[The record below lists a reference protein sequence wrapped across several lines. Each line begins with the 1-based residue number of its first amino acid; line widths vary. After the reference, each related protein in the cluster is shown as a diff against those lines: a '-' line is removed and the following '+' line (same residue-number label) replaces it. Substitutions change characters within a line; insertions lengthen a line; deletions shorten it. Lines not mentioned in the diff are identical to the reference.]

1 MFVLIDGRTVSLSD
15 DRHDY
20 ALSQLELS
28 SDFVLVEATAV
39 LQHDTGNG
47 TVEIPL
53 PFGLVVAAFENRSGL
68 RRYGVVTI

>member
-1 MFVLIDGRTVSLSD
+1 MFVLIDGRPMALSD
-15 DRHDY
+15 DLHTS

-39 LQHDTGNG
+39 LQHETGNG

-53 PFGLVVAAFENRSGL
+53 PFGLVVAAFENRSGQ

>member
-1 MFVLIDGRTVSLSD
+1 MLVLIDGRPMAISDSLHAD
-15 DRHDY
+15 

-39 LQHDTGNG
+39 LQHETGNG

-53 PFGLVVAAFENRSGL
+53 PFGLVVAAFVNRSGL
-68 RRYGVVTI
+68 RRYGVVSI